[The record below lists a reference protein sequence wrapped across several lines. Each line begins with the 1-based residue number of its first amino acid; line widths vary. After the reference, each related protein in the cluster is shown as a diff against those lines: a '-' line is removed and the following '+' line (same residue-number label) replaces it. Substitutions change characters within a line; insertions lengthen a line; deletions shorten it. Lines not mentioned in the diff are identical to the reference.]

1 MARWFRELLPT
12 GDFCEAAEP
21 SEIDTTVALPGG
33 KSGSSTLAIPASLG
47 NNFPV
52 DADDAVSEVGRFT
65 RTTG

>member
-1 MARWFRELLPT
+1 MRWLRELLPT

-21 SEIDTTVALPGG
+21 SDIDTTVALCGG
-33 KSGSSTLAIPASLG
+33 KSGSSTLTTPASLG

-52 DADDAVSEVGRFT
+52 DADDAVSEVGRLT